1 MKKFIAIALAVAVLV
16 GIIFAVKSCTPRTKS
31 LSPEEELS
39 AFVQANSEFTCLL
52 KNTPGLEQ
60 DTKEA
65 GSKLQEIYAKY
76 NFPVSDDQKM
86 MDLLNKYE
94 NNVETIHQIKIQTEN
109 C

>member
-16 GIIFAVKSCTPRTKS
+16 GIIFAVKSCTPRVKPLTE
-31 LSPEEELS
+31 EEELS

-60 DTKEA
+60 DTTEA
-65 GSKLQEIYAKY
+65 GSKLQEIYAQY

-94 NNVETIHQIKIQTEN
+94 NNVEAIHQIKIQTEN